1 MLGESFIRPGED
13 AWMEE
18 PKAEEEKEKGEAR
31 EDILTV
37 IGASMEKWTS
47 LLRQDFE
54 VAEIP
59 ELDADALI
67 EMGANEEQALD
78 ILRFVFRDEEGE
90 VKTYEIEERLLR
102 SSLPVSLRERLRRK
116 LRPLRKKL
124 TKEAVER
131 VISRAEREY
140 ERMRVEPNE
149 AVGIVAA
156 QSIGE
161 PGTQMSLPGW
171 ERILLLTRGGEAPAE
186 EKRGSEERLV
196 VREIGDFV
204 DACISKFGAIRIGD
218 AEVCDLVRTDAES
231 DATPFVLSLDKDG
244 RLRWKRV
251 KSCIRHKFSGELL
264 RIRTKSGREIT
275 ATPFHSFVTK
285 KDGEIVAVAGST
297 LKVGDKIPVLRRLPL
312 NCVSAVEDRE
322 LQRVSERA
330 SSDDDRTG
338 TARKV
343 VLSEEIGYAVGR
355 YIAEYLEVSDANGL
369 LSSFVL
375 SADVGFLCGL
385 LRGLF
390 SLKKAAHV
398 DEGVELSMPT
408 RDLRDILSLLLARF
422 GVFSLKRE
430 RRAVEEEKGEEG
442 AEKREEYL
450 LVVPREEFER
460 LEKFLHFSGV
470 NCHPRVACSP
480 RCAFTAR
487 FAVFACALQAWLGS
501 CEHPQQSTHTEPL
514 SSPSERHSHNEDM
527 RLVDCSPLHSF
538 EANLNIFPQFSH
550 NLKLV
555 APLRK
560 IYVEGGECA
569 EKAVS
574 EGVEDVVWDEIE
586 RIEAVKCENS
596 YVYDISVEGLETF
609 TTFDGVITHNT
620 MRTFHYA
627 GVGALYVT
635 MGLPRIIEI
644 MDARKKP
651 STPTMKIKLE
661 SEYAFEREKA
671 EEVAAAIEETRVQD
685 IASVRADLDERCVL
699 VSLREERLEERRL
712 RREEVLEKLKKM
724 GVEMDV
730 QENLIRIY
738 PKEESY
744 YELLSLEKKIANM
757 LIKGIEGIKRVL
769 IRKDED
775 GEYALFT
782 EGSALRKVMRVEG
795 VDFTR
800 TTTNN
805 IIEIAEVLGIE
816 AARNAIIEEI
826 LSTLEEQ
833 GLDVDPRHISLI
845 ADAMTMDGEVKQIG
859 RHGLAGEKASVLS
872 RAAFEVTVEHLLD
885 AALRGERDE
894 LQGITENVIVG
905 QPIRL
910 GTGAVEL
917 VAKPFS
923 MHAKQDKKGNR
934 GERGV

>member
-186 EKRGSEERLV
+186 EEKSECEERLV

-231 DATPFVLSLDKDG
+231 DETPFVLSLDKDG

-285 KDGEIVAVAGST
+285 KDGEIIAVAGST
-297 LKVGDKIPVLRRLPL
+297 LKEGDKIPVLRRLPL
-312 NCVSAVEDRE
+312 NRVSAVEYWG
-322 LQRVSERA
+322 LQRVGEQA
-330 SSDDDRTG
+330 SGDGDGDSGSDSDKRT
-338 TARKV
+338 AMNV
-343 VLSEEIGYAVGR
+343 VLSEEASRERDYAVGR
-355 YIAEYLEVSDANGL
+355 YNEEASEASLDARL
-369 LSSFVL
+369 LSFVL
-375 SADVGFLCGL
+375 SANEGFLCGL
-385 LRGLF
+385 LRNLF
-390 SLKKAAHV
+390 SELAATHV
-398 DEGVELSMPT
+398 EEGVELSMPT

-430 RRAVEEEKGEEG
+430 RRAVEEKGEEG

-460 LEKFLHFSGV
+460 LEKFLHFSG
-470 NCHPRVACSP
+470 
-480 RCAFTAR
+480 
-487 FAVFACALQAWLGS
+487 
-501 CEHPQQSTHTEPL
+501 
-514 SSPSERHSHNEDM
+514 
-527 RLVDCSPLHSF
+527 
-538 EANLNIFPQFSH
+538 
-550 NLKLV
+550 
-555 APLRK
+555 
-560 IYVEGGECA
+560 VEGGECA

-934 GERGV
+934 EERGV

>member
-1 MLGESFIRPGED
+1 MSAEMLGESFIRPGED

-18 PKAEEEKEKGEAR
+18 PSKAEEEKEKGEAR

-37 IGASMEKWTS
+37 IGASIEKWSS

-102 SSLPVSLRERLRRK
+102 SSLPVSLRGRLRRK
-116 LRPLRKKL
+116 LHPLRKKL

-171 ERILLLTRGGEAPAE
+171 ERILLLTRGGEAPAGE
-186 EKRGSEERLV
+186 EKRESEERLV

-231 DATPFVLSLDKDG
+231 SAIPFVLSLDKDG

-285 KDGEIVAVAGST
+285 KDGEIIAVAGST

-312 NCVSAVEDRE
+312 NRVSAVEYWGLR
-322 LQRVSERA
+322 RVGEQA
-330 SSDDDRTG
+330 SGDSDKRI
-338 TARKV
+338 AMNV
-343 VLSEEIGYAVGR
+343 VLSEEASE
-355 YIAEYLEVSDANGL
+355 ASLDARL
-369 LSSFVL
+369 FSFVL
-375 SADVGFLCGL
+375 SANEGFLCGL
-385 LRGLF
+385 LRNLF
-390 SLKKAAHV
+390 SELAATHV
-398 DEGVELSMPT
+398 EEGVELSMPT

-430 RRAVEEEKGEEG
+430 RRAVEGKGEEG

-450 LVVPREEFER
+450 LVVPRGEFER
-460 LEKFLHFSGV
+460 LENFLRFGGV
-470 NCHPRVACSP
+470 K
-480 RCAFTAR
+480 
-487 FAVFACALQAWLGS
+487 GS
-501 CEHPQQSTHTEPL
+501 
-514 SSPSERHSHNEDM
+514 D
-527 RLVDCSPLHSF
+527 V
-538 EANLNIFPQFSH
+538 
-550 NLKLV
+550 
-555 APLRK
+555 K
-560 IYVEGGECA
+560 IIGGVE
-569 EKAVS
+569 S
-574 EGVEDVVWDEIE
+574 VEDVVWDEIE

-671 EEVAAAIEETRVQD
+671 AVSYTHLTLPTI
-685 IASVRADLDERCVL
+685 LL
-699 VSLREERLEERRL
+699 V
-712 RREEVLEKLKKM
+712 
-724 GVEMDV
+724 
-730 QENLIRIY
+730 
-738 PKEESY
+738 
-744 YELLSLEKKIANM
+744 
-757 LIKGIEGIKRVL
+757 
-769 IRKDED
+769 
-775 GEYALFT
+775 
-782 EGSALRKVMRVEG
+782 
-795 VDFTR
+795 
-800 TTTNN
+800 
-805 IIEIAEVLGIE
+805 
-816 AARNAIIEEI
+816 
-826 LSTLEEQ
+826 
-833 GLDVDPRHISLI
+833 
-845 ADAMTMDGEVKQIG
+845 
-859 RHGLAGEKASVLS
+859 
-872 RAAFEVTVEHLLD
+872 
-885 AALRGERDE
+885 
-894 LQGITENVIVG
+894 
-905 QPIRL
+905 
-910 GTGAVEL
+910 
-917 VAKPFS
+917 
-923 MHAKQDKKGNR
+923 
-934 GERGV
+934 